1 MTYITKYLPELDI
14 LKKEIESNPD
24 VLRIYSKYMGFGG
37 SEESIDYLI
46 SKLDEYANKKSN

>member
-24 VLRIYSKYMGFGG
+24 VLRIYSKYMGFSG

-46 SKLDEYANKKSN
+46 FKLDEYSNKKSN